1 MQAFFLVT
9 DDIMDGSHTRRGK
22 DCWYKKSE
30 IGMKAVNDFIFLET
44 CIYTLLDKHFSTK
57 EFYLHL
63 LDAFLYVS
71 AFIYHFCTMYISMQ
85 YHIWPYSFYRPQDTL
100 PWGKP
105 WI

>member
-1 MQAFFLVT
+1 MQAFFLVA

-22 DCWYKKSE
+22 DCWYKRSE

-71 AFIYHFCTMYISMQ
+71 EFIYYFCTMYICINAIS
-85 YHIWPYSFYRPQDTL
+85 HLALFFL
-100 PWGKP
+100 
-105 WI
+105 